1 MDNKLDGLSKSERKK
16 QRQQTVKPLVDE
28 FFAWAKKAVLKVPE
42 ESATGR
48 GLQYCINQEQFLRVF
63 LKNGDVPMDNNLA
76 EQAIRPFTLGRK
88 NWVCIATPK
97 GAKAS
102 AILYSLVETAKANN
116 LRLLDYFE
124 YLLAELAKHAKDD
137 DLSYIQDLLPWSK
150 KIQKEFRI
158 GAKVKKSIIKVQ

>member
-1 MDNKLDGLSKSERKK
+1 
-16 QRQQTVKPLVDE
+16 
-28 FFAWAKKAVLKVPE
+28 
-42 ESATGR
+42 
-48 GLQYCINQEQFLRVF
+48 
-63 LKNGDVPMDNNLA
+63 MDNNLA

-124 YLLAELAKHAKDD
+124 YLLSEMAKHSKDK
-137 DLSYIQDLLPWSK
+137 DLSYIRDLLPWSK

-158 GAKVKKSIIKVQ
+158 GSKTKKSIINVQ